1 MKGTFSWRAF
11 WRGLAGV
18 VVLLVLWEI
27 FARSGLFSQALTP
40 PLIKIAKV
48 GWRLLLD
55 GSLLRNSAY
64 TLGRVLVGL
73 FIACLVGIPLGIAMG
88 RIRAVERLCLPLV
101 SGLMPIPSLAWVPL
115 FVLWFGIGNATTI
128 AVVSYAASFQ
138 VIYNVWT
145 GVRAVNP
152 LWVRAATAMGATR
165 RNLFRK
171 VVLPGALPY
180 VFTGIRLGFGRA
192 WIAVIGGEMLANP
205 SWGLGRV
212 IFDAGEFLESGV
224 MLASLIAIGTIG
236 LIFERLVFQKVEEL
250 TVARWGMVLGARR

>member
-1 MKGTFSWRAF
+1 MKSRFSWRAF

-18 VVLLVLWEI
+18 VVLLILWDV

-40 PLIKIAKV
+40 PLTRIAEV
-48 GWRLLLD
+48 GWGMLLD
-55 GSLLRNSAY
+55 GSLLRDSAY
-64 TLGRVLVGL
+64 TLGRVLAGL
-73 FIACLVGIPLGIAMG
+73 FIACLIGIPLGIAMG
-88 RIRAVERLCLPLV
+88 RIRAVERLFLPVV

-115 FVLWFGIGNATTI
+115 FVLWFGIGNTTTI

-145 GVRAVNP
+145 GVRAENP
-152 LWVRAATAMGATR
+152 LWARAATAMGAMPKD
-165 RNLFRK
+165 LFGK

-180 VFTGIRLGFGRA
+180 VFTGIRLGYGRA

-205 SWGLGRV
+205 SWGLGVV
-212 IFDAGEFLESGV
+212 IFNAGEFLQSGV
-224 MLASLIAIGTIG
+224 MLVSLAAIGVIG
-236 LIFERLVFQKVEEL
+236 LLFERLVFQTVEER